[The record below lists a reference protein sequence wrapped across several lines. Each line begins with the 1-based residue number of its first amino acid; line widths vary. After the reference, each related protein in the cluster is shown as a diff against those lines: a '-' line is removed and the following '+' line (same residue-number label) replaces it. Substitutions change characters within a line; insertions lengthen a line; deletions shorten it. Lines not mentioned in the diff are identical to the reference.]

1 MVCYVPVY
9 NVALHVRVFQYVEAH
24 SSLQLTRNMG
34 DDTMNVNTLVGVTE
48 QNGRFI
54 SRQPIFQSEFYEGSV
69 IMKTTFLFSFVGT
82 DSVEP
87 ICSIPKL
94 CNIAQACCYLC
105 LFVTSRKL
113 PSF

>member
-1 MVCYVPVY
+1 MPQHVETL
-9 NVALHVRVFQYVEAH
+9 LHAKLHYILVH
-24 SSLQLTRNMG
+24 SKPSAIHVTRNMG

-54 SRQPIFQSEFYEGSV
+54 SRQLTIFQSEFYEGSV

-94 CNIAQACCYLC
+94 CNSAQACCYLC